1 MAAKNVTLDD
11 LVNSLDPEIRKLLYE
26 DTRSILDQRPTILDI
41 TYNSLRVNNR
51 KSYSEQDFKEIHDT
65 LLSVVREKA
74 QRTYNSISDIPRGY
88 FQGST
93 PYLLYIN
100 GGPNEQFLI
109 AKSVG
114 GIRTF
119 VTDKISKDPR
129 LVDSIFGL
137 RKIEEEVMR
146 KGIPTGDVKVKYVS
160 KLDIGHIATEGEIG
174 ALTSPLAYKAGGI
187 LDYAVMSGNAA
198 LEKYASEALNRV
210 YAIQADVKYTFKNT
224 TPEAL
229 KTAESKLGEMFV
241 VVTLHTSDLNQEFS
255 AVEKSIFNDLRQKI
269 ALLASSALRNKY
281 LIQNIKGSN
290 TIVQDIEQ
298 SIVEQIRTGKS
309 KLSSHSPN
317 TKKTAKK
324 QITKNKTTPTAKNIS
339 TKSTSP
345 KKATSAPISLVNLQA
360 FISLYLQSVVSAN
373 MGDGSRKNILN
384 YRTGRFAASTK
395 VERLTQSREGMI
407 TAFYS
412 YMRNPYGTFSDGGRQ
427 EIPRSRDPKLL
438 ISKSIKEIA
447 ETIVGNR
454 MRAVLI

>member
-11 LVNSLDPEIRKLLYE
+11 LVNSLDPEIRRLLYE
-26 DTRSILDQRPTILDI
+26 DTRTLLNQRPTILDI

-51 KSYSEQDFKEIHDT
+51 KNYSEQIFKEIHDT
-65 LLSVVREKA
+65 LLSVVGEKA
-74 QRTYNSISDIPRGY
+74 QRTYNSITDIPRGY

-93 PYLLYIN
+93 PYLIYIN
-100 GGPNEQFLI
+100 GGPEQQFLI
-109 AKSVG
+109 AKSVA

-129 LVDSIFGL
+129 LVNSIFGL
-137 RKIEEEVMR
+137 RKVEKELMR
-146 KGIPTGDVKVKYVS
+146 KGIPTGDVQVTYVS
-160 KLDIGHIATEGEIG
+160 KLDIGHIATEGDLSSL
-174 ALTSPLAYKAGGI
+174 LTSPLSYKAQGI
-187 LDYAVMSGNAA
+187 LEYGVLTGNAA
-198 LEKYASEALNRV
+198 LEKYASEALDKL

-224 TPEAL
+224 TPQAL
-229 KTAESKLGEMFV
+229 KTAESKLGEVFV

-255 AVEKSIFNDLRQKI
+255 DIEKTIFNNLRQKI

-298 SIVEQIRTGKS
+298 SIVEQIRTGKA
-309 KLSSHSPN
+309 KLSSHSTN

-324 QITKNKTTPTAKNIS
+324 QVNKNKITATAKNIV

-345 KKATSAPISLVNLQA
+345 KKAAPISLVNLQT
-360 FISLYLQSVVSAN
+360 FINLYLQSVISAN

-384 YRTGRFAASTK
+384 YRTGRFAASAK
-395 VERLTQSREGMI
+395 VERLTQSREGMV
-407 TAFYS
+407 TAFYN

-427 EIPRSRDPKLL
+427 EIPKSRDPKLL

-454 MRAVLI
+454 MRAILI